1 MFIWIVCNLFGW
13 VAQFILS
20 KVTLSEF
27 KEGEFTA
34 RAHHG
39 SLWELKG
46 LYRRET
52 LKHEEKSLSL
62 DGIFTMHF
70 FQERFVYSSLRKMG
84 SCQPRVRWVG
94 KVILLWF
101 NFILGLNFVSLC
113 STQNKE
119 KENLNQG

>member
-1 MFIWIVCNLFGW
+1 MSFHIIGFCS
-13 VAQFILS
+13 QTQ
-20 KVTLSEF
+20 TLDFYRHFS
-27 KEGEFTA
+27 T
-34 RAHHG
+34 RHG
-39 SLWELKG
+39 SLWELKD
-46 LYRRET
+46 LYGRET

-119 KENLNQG
+119 KENLNQE